1 MAKADR
7 KRGREVRGVLERVQ
21 VSCINKSARS
31 EFHQRIWN
39 LGGQNSDGSV
49 WKLSESEAI
58 AGIDARRW
66 SFFVERAPGDDVDVV
81 IASRL
86 SARYLETTADGDSP
100 DVLLALPECP

>member
-1 MAKADR
+1 M
-7 KRGREVRGVLERVQ
+7 LEPVQ

-39 LGGQNSDGSV
+39 IGGQNSDGSV

-81 IASRL
+81 IAARL
-86 SARYLETTADGDSP
+86 SARYLTTPSDGEDP